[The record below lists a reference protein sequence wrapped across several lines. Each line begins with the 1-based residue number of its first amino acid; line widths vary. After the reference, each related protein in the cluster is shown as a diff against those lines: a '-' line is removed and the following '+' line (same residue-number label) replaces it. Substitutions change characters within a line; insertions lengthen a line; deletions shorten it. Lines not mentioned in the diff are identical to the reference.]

1 MRDGPGR
8 LTDMI
13 REIEAFIYREARLL
27 DERRFEEW
35 IELFAPEGYYWVP
48 GAPDQEDPYQS
59 VSIFFDDLP
68 LLKTRIQRIRH
79 PKIHSQEPPTRTCH
93 LVSNI
98 ELATGDNI
106 DDQISVFSAQ
116 IMTEFRLDKQRSYSG
131 RVRHLLRLTAEGN
144 FEILWKRVD
153 LINCDGLFET
163 LTIPF

>member
-1 MRDGPGR
+1 
-8 LTDMI
+8 MI

-59 VSIFFDDLP
+59 VSIFFD
-68 LLKTRIQRIRH
+68 
-79 PKIHSQEPPTRTCH
+79 SQEPPSRTCH

-98 ELATGDNI
+98 ELAARDNI

-131 RVRHLLRLTAEGN
+131 RVRHLLRSTDEGN

>member
-1 MRDGPGR
+1 
-8 LTDMI
+8 MI
-13 REIEAFIYREARLL
+13 KEIEAFIYREARLL

-48 GAPDQEDPYQS
+48 GAPDQDDPYES

-79 PKIHSQEPPTRTCH
+79 PKIHSQEPPSRTCH

-98 ELATGDNI
+98 ELGARDNAN
-106 DDQISVFSAQ
+106 DQISVFSAQ
-116 IMTEFRLDKQRSYSG
+116 IMTEFRLDKERSYSG
-131 RVRHLLRLTAEGN
+131 RVKHLLRSTEEGN
-144 FEILWKRVD
+144 FEILRKRVD

>member
-1 MRDGPGR
+1 MRNGLGR

-79 PKIHSQEPPTRTCH
+79 PKIHSQEPPSRTCH

-98 ELATGDNI
+98 ELAARDNI
-106 DDQISVFSAQ
+106 DGQISVFSAQ

-131 RVRHLLRLTAEGN
+131 RVRHLLSLTEEGN